1 MAISS
6 IGVGSGLPLDELL
19 GKLRASENQALTLIE
34 SRATSVQSR
43 LTAYG
48 TIKSSIEALKTASDA
63 LGKAETFGALKTS
76 VNSEA
81 FTAAANSKAIA
92 GQYSIEV
99 TQLASSQTLT
109 SSSGMADRKATLANG
124 SVDIA
129 FTIGGTT
136 KTITVA
142 QDQTSLEGIVKAI
155 NGDSS
160 LGVSATIVNDGSGTP
175 HRLLLTAKNTGEQA
189 ALQTITVTATDA
201 GAGTDISQVSGLI
214 GYDSAAPGPN
224 FTEITAK
231 NAIVQI
237 NGIQVQSQSNTIEDV
252 IEGVTLTLTKQSEVG
267 KPSVLS
273 VTADDSVTS
282 KAVNTFVTA
291 YNNLQNIIKTLTSY
305 NVDTQKGSALTG
317 DSLARQVQSQIRS
330 ALNVAGSPGA
340 IRNLSQMGITT
351 NPSDGILKV
360 DDTKLAAALKDNMVD
375 VQKLFAGE
383 NGVSAKMAAAAD
395 AFVKSGGSI
404 PSATDSMNNT
414 LKDLEKQYEAMSNRI
429 DAKMETYRQQ
439 FSQLDT
445 MMAQMN
451 SVSSYLTQQ
460 LSMLGNTGE
469 QK

>member
-81 FTAAANSKAIA
+81 FTATASNKAIA

-99 TQLASSQTLT
+99 TQLATSQTLT
-109 SSSGMADRKATLANG
+109 SSSGMADRKVALADG

-129 FTIGGTT
+129 FTIGGET

-175 HRLLLTAKNTGEQA
+175 HRLLLTAKNTGEEA
-189 ALQTITVTATDA
+189 AVQTITVTATDA
-201 GAGTDISQVSGLI
+201 GAGTDISQVQNLI
-214 GYDSAAPGPN
+214 AYDNSAPGPN
-224 FTEITAK
+224 FTEKAAK
-231 NAIVQI
+231 NAILLI
-237 NGIQVQSQSNTIEDV
+237 NDIQVESQSNTIEDA
-252 IEGVTLTLTKQSEVG
+252 IEGVTLTLTKESETG
-267 KPSVLS
+267 KPSMLS

-305 NVDTQKGSALTG
+305 NVDTQQGSALTG

-330 ALNVAGSPGA
+330 VLNVAESSGA
-340 IRNLSQMGITT
+340 IRTLTQMGITT

-360 DDTKLAAALKDNMVD
+360 DNDKLAAALKDNMVD

-383 NGVSAKMAAAAD
+383 NGISAKMAAAAD
-395 AFVKSGGSI
+395 TFVKSGGSI

-414 LKDLEKQYEAMSNRI
+414 LKDLEKQYEAMSERI

-439 FSQLDT
+439 FTRLDT

-460 LSMLGNTGE
+460 LSMLANIGKE
-469 QK
+469 K